1 MTRIVDASAIQ
12 RRDITAIVADDV
24 EREPLGSRMIIPDGF
39 DSVVRLM
46 AHPEAR
52 IPESGLL
59 STALGGMPTIA
70 SSDGRVTF
78 LSGAMQVG
86 AALAGSLSEAI
97 QADPTLSLWIP
108 HGYAVPGEIASL
120 QPTYEGHAVVVGGHV
135 YMKFQ
140 GAGIEPELIRRALA
154 SMIGCYSVGWLVSA
168 AAGPAV
174 ARLAI
179 VPIFDGDG
187 FALGGPMA
195 PTRTA

>member
-1 MTRIVDASAIQ
+1 MTLVVDASTTQ
-12 RRDITAIVADDV
+12 RRDIAVIVADDV
-24 EREPLGSRMIIPDGF
+24 KRQPLGPGMIIPDGF

-78 LSGAMQVG
+78 LSGAIQVG
-86 AALAGSLSEAI
+86 AALAVSLSEAI
-97 QADPTLSLWIP
+97 LADPTLSLWIP

-120 QPTYEGHAVVVGGHV
+120 QPKFGAHAVAVGGHV

-168 AAGPAV
+168 APGQYV
-174 ARLAI
+174 AKLAI

-187 FALGGPMA
+187 FALVGPMA
-195 PTRTA
+195 PARTA